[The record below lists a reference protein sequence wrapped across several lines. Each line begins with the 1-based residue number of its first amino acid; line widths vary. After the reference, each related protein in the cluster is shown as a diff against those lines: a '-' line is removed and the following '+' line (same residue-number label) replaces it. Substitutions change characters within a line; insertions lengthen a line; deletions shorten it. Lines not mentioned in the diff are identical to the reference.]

1 VSPTLRRSGLRY
13 LLRHP
18 WQTWLALLGI
28 ALGVAVVVAV
38 DLANRS
44 ASLSFVHAMEQLT
57 GRATHQITAA
67 AGGVP
72 ESFYVELRTQG
83 GLRDSAPVV
92 EGYVE
97 LAGESFTLLGLDP
110 LAEAPFRDF
119 TRELGA
125 SKLRP
130 LLTRADHLLL
140 ARISAKRLGLAI
152 GDRLTLELDGR
163 PREMQIAGLLDG
175 PNPAA
180 LDGLVV
186 VDIAAAQELLGRR
199 ETLDRIDLVLS
210 EDQAVRLAERLPAG
224 LRLTLAASRSAAT
237 SQLSRAFHTNLAA
250 MSLLALLV
258 GSLLIYNTMTFSV
271 LQRRGLLANLRVLG
285 VTRAELFRLVMGE
298 ALLLGAAGSLAG
310 ILLGM
315 ALAQGLLGLV
325 TRTLNDLYYVVTLS
339 RLLVE
344 PQTLLKG
351 LTLGLLATLTAAA
364 GPAFEAARSQPRSA
378 QRRSLIEHRAHR
390 TLPWLA
396 LAGTLLG
403 LAGWSLARLPG
414 RDLSIGFI
422 ALFLIIIGYTLL
434 VPSLVLALTRL
445 LLPPLRATFGSVGG
459 LAVRGISASLSRTG
473 LAVAALTVAVAAT
486 VGMGILVE
494 SFRSSVDEWLGLTLQ
509 GDLYVSAPHAV
520 SSRADGLLD
529 PQTLERVRQVPG
541 VHEVSTGRRLEV
553 DTERGPVELLA
564 IGMATASHRGFHFR
578 GEPLA
583 EVWEGLRAGELLLIS
598 EPFAYHQRLSVGDP
612 LTVYTA
618 RGLRRFRVGG
628 VFQDYGSDRGLLVM
642 ARPVYQDLWEDPGIS
657 AIGLFLDDPDQT
669 AQALSEVR
677 QALSALEQTPR
688 VRSSREIRELSLE
701 IFDRTFSI
709 TRVLRLIAVGVA
721 FVGIFSALMAM
732 LLEGAREHAV
742 LRATG
747 MTRGQLLGLVSL
759 QTGLMGLMAGLL
771 ALPLGLVMAQ
781 MLVQVINL
789 RSFGWTL
796 KTITP
801 PAVLAEALALAVL
814 AALLAGLHPARRIA
828 QSEPAAALREE

>member
-1 VSPTLRRSGLRY
+1 
-13 LLRHP
+13 
-18 WQTWLALLGI
+18 
-28 ALGVAVVVAV
+28 
-38 DLANRS
+38 
-44 ASLSFVHAMEQLT
+44 
-57 GRATHQITAA
+57 
-67 AGGVP
+67 
-72 ESFYVELRTQG
+72 
-83 GLRDSAPVV
+83 
-92 EGYVE
+92 
-97 LAGESFTLLGLDP
+97 
-110 LAEAPFRDF
+110 
-119 TRELGA
+119 
-125 SKLRP
+125 
-130 LLTRADHLLL
+130 
-140 ARISAKRLGLAI
+140 
-152 GDRLTLELDGR
+152 
-163 PREMQIAGLLDG
+163 
-175 PNPAA
+175 
-180 LDGLVV
+180 
-186 VDIAAAQELLGRR
+186 
-199 ETLDRIDLVLS
+199 
-210 EDQAVRLAERLPAG
+210 
-224 LRLTLAASRSAAT
+224 
-237 SQLSRAFHTNLAA
+237 
-250 MSLLALLV
+250 
-258 GSLLIYNTMTFSV
+258 
-271 LQRRGLLANLRVLG
+271 
-285 VTRAELFRLVMGE
+285 
-298 ALLLGAAGSLAG
+298 
-310 ILLGM
+310 
-315 ALAQGLLGLV
+315 
-325 TRTLNDLYYVVTLS
+325 
-339 RLLVE
+339 
-344 PQTLLKG
+344 
-351 LTLGLLATLTAAA
+351 
-364 GPAFEAARSQPRSA
+364 
-378 QRRSLIEHRAHR
+378 
-390 TLPWLA
+390 
-396 LAGTLLG
+396 
-403 LAGWSLARLPG
+403 
-414 RDLSIGFI
+414 
-422 ALFLIIIGYTLL
+422 L

-669 AQALSEVR
+669 AQVLSEVR

-796 KTITP
+796 ETITP